1 MRIRD
6 VVGRIASVWNN
17 MSRSLVAT
25 IFIIFF
31 ALFATITQSKAD
43 EFSINCGLNLNFTEK
58 DACFV
63 QFEEFLYIK
72 FSDHKAVNIATLSN
86 GSLTIRASST
96 FLHNSPKISY
106 SPQDNRCIASF
117 HQLAKN
123 TVISCGL
130 MKCTLIDGCI
140 KHINKVT
147 HLSIRS
153 QTHADI
159 TTGMHY
165 SLFEI
170 LPFLKVFKKQSLNSH
185 TIALIASIATLI
197 LITAILIVA
206 IHLKLN
212 RSAEKETVGKTNTDE
227 KESFMYSDCIC
238 LENPLPKLPISEN
251 YFSLEHLQRT
261 VSLPW

>member
-1 MRIRD
+1 
-6 VVGRIASVWNN
+6 

-25 IFIIFF
+25 TFIIFF
-31 ALFATITQSKAD
+31 EIYATTPHSTGD

-63 QFEEFLYIK
+63 KFEKFLYIK

-86 GSLTIRASST
+86 GSLTITASNT
-96 FLHNSPKISY
+96 LLHNSPNISY
-106 SPQDNRCIASF
+106 SPNDNRCIASF
-117 HQLAKN
+117 RQLTKD

-130 MKCTLIDGCI
+130 MKCTVIDGCI
-140 KHINKVT
+140 KHVSKVT

-170 LPFLKVFKKQSLNSH
+170 LPFLKVFKRQTLNSH

-197 LITAILIVA
+197 LLTSILIVA
-206 IHLKLN
+206 IHLKLA
-212 RSAEKETVGKTNTDE
+212 RSSAKEIVGKTNADE
-227 KESFMYSDCIC
+227 KECFMYSDCIC
-238 LENPLPKLPISEN
+238 LEEPLPKLPISQN
-251 YFSLEHLQRT
+251 FFSLEHLERT
-261 VSLPW
+261 VSLP